1 MNVRDRINAY
11 NGKRTHGQN
20 ANSLYTTPTSQAHDK
35 IKTCTGRL
43 LFSRDDF
50 LEALELF
57 VGSTL
62 LDNCADAN
70 EFIVVTN
77 ALIYMFS
84 VIVMF
89 DWTLDAGH
97 DVTGD
102 TNIPNGWTVS
112 NRLDGVLSAL
122 IGNFDINNYNS
133 QRTTVKKYD
142 KAAYLENSKEFARF
156 AVTNVNNGKDTLLK
170 NGTRFTSK
178 CIYHCMMIYEI
189 NNPGVLIHK
198 FNLICNN
205 CRSIY
210 EILTNVQ
217 KISPINGYIRV
228 IGSIAMCK
236 LGEVEQQ
243 NLIFLREIS
252 TASDIKQGYAD
263 NVSDYL
269 MEFLDHVDL
278 GEFAKFRREVY
289 N

>member
-1 MNVRDRINAY
+1 
-11 NGKRTHGQN
+11 
-20 ANSLYTTPTSQAHDK
+20 
-35 IKTCTGRL
+35 
-43 LFSRDDF
+43 
-50 LEALELF
+50 
-57 VGSTL
+57 
-62 LDNCADAN
+62 
-70 EFIVVTN
+70 
-77 ALIYMFS
+77 
-84 VIVMF
+84 MF